1 MRVQNNG
8 YKEAHQSQENNVWSV
23 WVSQQKDK
31 KYKKYQTEVIE
42 LKNTVTEIKVSK
54 EGFSIRLDQMKE
66 KISKL
71 KGKAVEIIQSEQEKK
86 KKKNKK
92 MKIA

>member
-1 MRVQNNG
+1 MRIQNNG

-23 WVSQQKDK
+23 WVLQQKDK
-31 KYKKYQTEVIE
+31 KYKKYQAEVIE
-42 LKNTVTEIKVSK
+42 LKNTVTEIKISK
-54 EGFSIRLDQMKE
+54 EGFNIRLDQMKE

-86 KKKNKK
+86 KKRIKRWR
-92 MKIA
+92 